1 MNPDGCLLEHTA
13 LAKLPMAEGI
23 VKLRE
28 INVPLT
34 FEFMAYV
41 CMAFMFPY
49 NPDLQGQG
57 TDITS
62 GTNPYQGFLYHY
74 LITHVFSVAVER
86 RLVPEFLNFAPFGN
100 VESYRE
106 VKAKS
111 EEKVQ
116 KMKAYCLGKK
126 EPIPVP
132 DLPDFY
138 FRKPS
143 ELDEACRGF
152 VHTGVQ

>member
-13 LAKLPMAEGI
+13 LAKLPIAEGV

-28 INVPLT
+28 KNVPLT

-49 NPDLQGQG
+49 NPDLQKLGP
-57 TDITS
+57 DITS

-74 LITHVFSVAVER
+74 LITHVFSVAVEK

-111 EEKVQ
+111 EEKVE
-116 KMKAYCLGKK
+116 KMKAYCVNKK
-126 EPIPVP
+126 DSALPVP

-143 ELDEACRGF
+143 ELDEACKLLIAGEL
-152 VHTGVQ
+152 

>member
-1 MNPDGCLLEHTA
+1 MNPDGCLLDHAA
-13 LAKLPMAEGI
+13 LAKLPIAEGI
-23 VKLRE
+23 VELRGKK
-28 INVPLT
+28 VPLT

-49 NPDLQGQG
+49 NPDLQKLGP
-57 TDITS
+57 DITS

-74 LITHVFSVAVER
+74 LITHVFSVAVEK

-106 VKAKS
+106 VKAKL
-111 EEKVQ
+111 EEKVE
-116 KMKAYCLGKK
+116 KMIAYCVNKK
-126 EPIPVP
+126 DSSLPVP

-143 ELDEACRGF
+143 ELDEACKLLIAGEL
-152 VHTGVQ
+152 